1 MNFLSR
7 TLSPKPTY
15 KELEQKVRELE
26 NMNVT
31 YSQAKKSLKKS
42 LEKQEGLTD
51 TTAEPE
57 MAVDVLD
64 QEDADTP
71 PIEQA
76 LIAEHLFRKT
86 IEESIPSGL
95 FGIDRQGRQIYV
107 NHGFCEMVGWK
118 ENELLDSSYP
128 FAYWPQ
134 YGLDTIDGSFDRL
147 AGDILSADGIE
158 LVFVRKDGQQF
169 WGLVT
174 GTELRDNSGQP
185 LGYLMSVADISAQKS
200 AEQAMR
206 TLSSRL
212 VDQQESERKFV
223 AQELHDG
230 IGGKLTAIKYS
241 IEKIVNELHHKKE
254 LIESS
259 LDDILAIVHDTI
271 DETQRIY
278 RNLHP
283 AILDDLGLNAALR
296 SLCREFSEVYNA
308 IAIETNFEVP
318 ENRIH
323 DPLKILIYRIL
334 QEALNNV
341 AKHSQADRVEV
352 SLSLLG
358 NEIELVIKDNGQ
370 GFNLTKV
377 QKKDF
382 QERGIGLESIR
393 ERTVIF
399 GGSLEIES
407 ATGQGTTMR
416 VTWPV

>member
-1 MNFLSR
+1 MI
-7 TLSPKPTY
+7 
-15 KELEQKVRELE
+15 
-26 NMNVT
+26 VT
-31 YSQAKKSLKKS
+31 YSQAKRSLKES

-51 TTAEPE
+51 KIAEPE

-64 QEDADTP
+64 QDDAETQ

-95 FGIDRQGRQIYV
+95 FGIDRHGRQIYV
-107 NHGFCEMVGWK
+107 NHGFCEMVGWN
-118 ENELLDSSYP
+118 ENELLDSDYP
-128 FAYWPQ
+128 FVYWPQ
-134 YGLDTIDGSFDRL
+134 YGVDAPDGGFDRL
-147 AGDILSADGIE
+147 AGHILSSDGIE
-158 LVFVRKDGQQF
+158 LVFVRKGGQQF
-169 WGLVT
+169 WGLVN

-185 LGYLMSVADISAQKS
+185 IGYLMSVADISAQKS
-200 AEQAMR
+200 AEHAMR

-212 VDQQESERKFV
+212 VDRQESERKFV

-241 IEKIVNELHHKKE
+241 IERIVTDLHHEKDT
-254 LIESS
+254 IESS
-259 LDDILAIVHDTI
+259 LEDILAIVHDTI

-278 RNLHP
+278 HNLHP
-283 AILDDLGLNAALR
+283 AIIDDLGLNAALR
-296 SLCREFSEVYNA
+296 SLCREFREVYNT
-308 IAIETNFEVP
+308 IAIETYFEVP
-318 ENRIH
+318 ENRVP

-352 SLSLLG
+352 SLGLLG
-358 NEIELVIKDNGQ
+358 NAIELVVKDNGQ
-370 GFNLTKV
+370 GFDLAEMQSV
-377 QKKDF
+377 
-382 QERGIGLESIR
+382 ELRRRGIGLESIR

-407 ATGQGTTMR
+407 AAGQGTTIR
-416 VTWPV
+416 VTWPG